1 MVGHLSLFNWIVG
14 ISTNLFPSSFLKFL
28 SIKTAPEVFHY
39 FIDLPDHKHLFI
51 NKMIHFFSLFQF
63 TEYAVGHA
71 LWLYVPPVI
80 ILAGTVGNALSV
92 LVFIQKKMR
101 VKSTSVFL
109 IGLAVV
115 DTVVLYTGLLRWWI
129 RKLTR
134 IDIRQLVDCRIHILL
149 TYAFVQ
155 LSAWI
160 LVLVTIE
167 RVISV
172 FFPLKSR
179 EIITRRRAGIL
190 LAVTVV
196 SLIGLNAHFMW
207 TRVLYTHTSEVTYC
221 IPAEE
226 HTEFSNKTWAWID
239 SFVASYIPFA
249 IMLISNL
256 AIIYKVLRA
265 TLHRRSTMNVG
276 KDVSSKMGSMTAML
290 LLLNFIFLLT
300 TSPIVIFIKYRKDF
314 LGDRSPQSFA
324 RANLAWIIVNLIQ
337 YCNNALNFFLYC
349 ISGARFRRELTS
361 TVCRCGRK
369 RGIERTMSFGMS
381 RTDLSV
387 ISKSVTEL
395 SNGPPSSDN

>member
-1 MVGHLSLFNWIVG
+1 
-14 ISTNLFPSSFLKFL
+14 
-28 SIKTAPEVFHY
+28 
-39 FIDLPDHKHLFI
+39 
-51 NKMIHFFSLFQF
+51 
-63 TEYAVGHA
+63 
-71 LWLYVPPVI
+71 
-80 ILAGTVGNALSV
+80 
-92 LVFIQKKMR
+92 MR

-115 DTVVLYTGLLRWWI
+115 DTVVLYMGLLRWWI
-129 RKLTR
+129 KELTR
-134 IDIRQLVDCRIHILL
+134 IDIRTLSLVGCKIHILF
-149 TYAFVQ
+149 TYAFIQ

-207 TRVLYTHTSEVTYC
+207 TRVLYTHTNGVTYC

-249 IMLISNL
+249 VMLISNL
-256 AIIYKVLRA
+256 AIIYKVLKA

-300 TSPIVIFIKYRKDF
+300 TSPIVIFLAYQKDF
-314 LGDRSPQSFA
+314 MGDQSPQSMA
-324 RANLAWIIVNLIQ
+324 RFNLAWVIVNLIQ